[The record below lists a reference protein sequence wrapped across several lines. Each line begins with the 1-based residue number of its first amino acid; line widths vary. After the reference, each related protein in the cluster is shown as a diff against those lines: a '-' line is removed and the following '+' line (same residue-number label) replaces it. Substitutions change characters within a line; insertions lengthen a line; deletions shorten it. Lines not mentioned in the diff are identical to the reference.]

1 MFCNQCGKDNPQQSK
16 FCQACGATLSDSS
29 SGCSKA
35 GKNQSVIFIVVAI
48 VVIIFAGAVFA
59 LKDKLFKQK
68 VPGSLAAASS
78 SVNPKNSLT
87 PSIILL
93 ISEQNIEGPQR
104 AWWASEIDL
113 SATESALAQKIIQS
127 GFTVL
132 EPSQLTQVVKKSS
145 AFRLLDI
152 PDGESVKLG
161 NLARAQYVIV
171 GKAIASAGGRV
182 PQSNMLSCFANIS
195 AKIIRV
201 KDGKVLAYLDA
212 AGSTVHMDAI
222 TGGKEALSK
231 AGSDLA
237 DKIINALNNDSVK

>member
-1 MFCNQCGKDNPQQSK
+1 MLCAKC
-16 FCQACGATLSDSS
+16 A
-29 SGCSKA
+29 
-35 GKNQSVIFIVVAI
+35 KNKTMILIIIAALVL
-48 VVIIFAGAVFA
+48 VVIG
-59 LKDKLFKQK
+59 
-68 VPGSLAAASS
+68 LAAFKTKFKKNIASS
-78 SVNPKNSLT
+78 ATVALSSPANPKNTLT
-87 PSIILL
+87 PAVILL

-113 SATESALAQKIIQS
+113 SAAESAVAQKIIQS

-152 PDGESVKLG
+152 PDAESVKLG
-161 NLARAQYVIV
+161 NLAQARYVIV
-171 GKAIASAGGRV
+171 GKAVASAGARV
-182 PQSNMLSCFANIS
+182 PQSNMQSCFANIS

-201 KDGKVLAYLDA
+201 KDGQVIAYLDA
-212 AGSTVHMDAI
+212 AGSTVHMDPI

-237 DKIINALNNDSVK
+237 DKIINALKSDSAS